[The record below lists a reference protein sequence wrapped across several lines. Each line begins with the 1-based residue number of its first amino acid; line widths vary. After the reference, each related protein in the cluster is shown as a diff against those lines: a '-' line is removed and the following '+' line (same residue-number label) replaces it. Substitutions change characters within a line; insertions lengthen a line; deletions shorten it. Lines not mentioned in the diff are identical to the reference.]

1 MRWASCKNNSFLP
14 CMLTF
19 SHKTAGVQVKRRRR
33 TVLPCRVAKRSTDV
47 CGCPTTDKIA
57 QITSSIPTN
66 SQQLAC
72 CGAPSTNKMSSKTKW
87 TVFLLSRGGTA
98 LKCLR
103 GPIFFC
109 SFWHLLAGYNHTT
122 STERSDAEGFRGDT
136 SFLSLLS
143 QFRIKESGVAE
154 K

>member
-19 SHKTAGVQVKRRRR
+19 SHKTAGVQVKRHRH

-72 CGAPSTNKMSSKTKW
+72 CGAPWTNKMSSKTKW
-87 TVFLLSRGGTA
+87 TVFA
-98 LKCLR
+98 FLR
-103 GPIFFC
+103 WNSLEMLARSYFC
-109 SFWHLLAGYNHTT
+109 SFWHLLAGYNHTI
-122 STERSDAEGFRGDT
+122 STEGSDAEGFRGDT
-136 SFLSLLS
+136 LSFLSLLS
-143 QFRIKESGVAE
+143 PFRIKKSAVAE